1 MPATWPTVA
10 VDTTG
15 MDNDTDNLPRS
26 SILDLTTK
34 FNELIQMR
42 AVANGVCDLD
52 ADTLVPVARIPAA
65 IARLANP
72 TFTGIPA
79 APTASPG
86 TDTTQLATTAFVRA
100 NDTRGKHDLPL
111 PAGSLQPRK
120 ETGKGCASLA
130 FITGASGQPDIP
142 YLAFSDTPA
151 KYCGIAIRMP
161 KGWDRGTVTAS
172 FQWRRATG
180 TAAAN
185 VIWGMR
191 AVAVSNGDTP
201 AASFGSTAV
210 VTAAAQTT
218 TANFAL
224 SGETG
229 ACTIGGSPAAG
240 DLVFFEFFRDADS
253 TSPADTLTGDAWLTG
268 VVLHYTTEANTD
280 V

>member
-1 MPATWPTVA
+1 MPWPTVA
-10 VDTTG
+10 VTTTG
-15 MDNDTDNLPRS
+15 MDNDADDLPRS
-26 SILDLTTK
+26 DILDLATK
-34 FNELIQMR
+34 FNQLIAMR
-42 AVANGVCDLD
+42 GVADGVCDLD
-52 ADTLVPVARIPAA
+52 GSGLVPVARIPAA
-65 IARLANP
+65 IARLASPALTGTP
-72 TFTGIPA
+72 TG
-79 APTASPG
+79 PTASPG
-86 TDTTQLATTAFVRA
+86 TNTTQLATTAFVRA

-111 PAGSLQPRK
+111 PAGSLTPRK
-120 ETGKGCASLA
+120 ETGLGCASLA
-130 FITGASGQPDIP
+130 FTTGASGQPDVP

-151 KYCGIAIRMP
+151 KYCGIVIRMP

-191 AVAVSNGDTP
+191 ARAVSDGDSP
-201 AASFGSTAV
+201 AAAFGSNAV

-229 ACTIGGSPAAG
+229 PCTIGGSPAAG

-253 TSPADTLTGDAWLTG
+253 TSPADTLTGDAWLSSVT
-268 VVLHYTTEANTD
+268 LHYTTEANTD
-280 V
+280 A

>member
-1 MPATWPTVA
+1 MPTWPTSP

-15 MDNDTDNLPRS
+15 MDNDTDGLPRS
-26 SILDLTTK
+26 AILDLTTK
-34 FNELIQMR
+34 FNELIAMR
-42 AVANGVCDLD
+42 GVANGVCDLD

-72 TFTGIPA
+72 AFTGNPT

-86 TDTTQLATTAFVRA
+86 TNTTQLATTAFVRA
-100 NDTRGKHDLPL
+100 NDTRGKHDIPL
-111 PAGSLQPRK
+111 PAGSLSPRK
-120 ETGKGCASLA
+120 TNGCSPLA
-130 FITGASGQPDIP
+130 FTTGATGQPDVP
-142 YLAFSDTPA
+142 YLAFAATPA
-151 KYCGIAIRMP
+151 QYCGIVIRMP

-172 FQWRRATG
+172 FQWRRASG

-191 AVAVSNGDTP
+191 AVAVSNGDSP
-201 AASFGSTAV
+201 VAAFGAAAV
-210 VTAAAQTT
+210 VTAAAELD
-218 TANFAL
+218 ADFAL

-253 TSPADTLTGDAWLTG
+253 TSPADTLADIAWLSSVT
-268 VVLHYTTEANTD
+268 LHYTTEANTD
-280 V
+280 A